1 MNATK
6 DLMYTFLLISAF
18 AMSLLLVG
26 CDNKEEILDV
36 DTPNGGGV
44 EIERSRDTGAIDIEV
59 DE

>member
-6 DLMYTFLLISAF
+6 DLMFTFLLISAF
-18 AMSLLLVG
+18 AVSCMLVG
-26 CDNKEEILDV
+26 CDNKETLLDV
-36 DTPNGGGV
+36 DTPDGGGV